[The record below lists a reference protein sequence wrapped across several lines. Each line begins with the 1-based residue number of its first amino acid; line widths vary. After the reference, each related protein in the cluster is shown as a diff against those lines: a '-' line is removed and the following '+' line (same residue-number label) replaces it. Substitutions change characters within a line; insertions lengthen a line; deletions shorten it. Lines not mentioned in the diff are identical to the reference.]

1 MGRVVGIS
9 LTRCALR
16 AWTVAWQAGLGA
28 VSEVA
33 TVLTCARASGGTVDA
48 LASGASIRK
57 DVGVQVPSRPLTG
70 PSSAGA
76 FCVVRPLLL
85 LGLVLAGVVAACGP
99 APLPA
104 EPPLGRPFLSKLI
117 PADVLTFTLTRIRQR
132 ILNRARA
139 SQATY
144 RKVHVL
150 MGVDTPH
157 PGLSGI
163 LCERRERHQL
173 QLRPD
178 LPRLWL
184 VSRLWGIALRKDGW
198 LVQRCL
204 PFSERFGAKRSAPNQ
219 R

>member
-1 MGRVVGIS
+1 MCSDGCFIDLDCRTNAATDMPATYDGTS
-9 LTRCALR
+9 S
-16 AWTVAWQAGLGA
+16 
-28 VSEVA
+28 SE
-33 TVLTCARASGGTVDA
+33 D
-48 LASGASIRK
+48 LA
-57 DVGVQVPSRPLTG
+57 
-70 PSSAGA
+70 
-76 FCVVRPLLL
+76 F
-85 LGLVLAGVVAACGP
+85 
-99 APLPA
+99 A